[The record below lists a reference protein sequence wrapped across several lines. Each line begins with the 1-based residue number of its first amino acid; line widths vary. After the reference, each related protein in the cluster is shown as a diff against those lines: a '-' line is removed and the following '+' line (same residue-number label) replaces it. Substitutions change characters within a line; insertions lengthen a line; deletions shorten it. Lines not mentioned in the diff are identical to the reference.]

1 MGKEKIPGKRNDNC
15 LYFDISTQERDAAL
29 RFLLSSILK
38 VRKEEGFPS
47 NHYVYDEDVNVYLAH
62 LLFAVSLPE
71 YHDMASPYL
80 SDESSEILDWVR
92 ATDDKTIR
100 YFIFKVNADHLLIHT
115 SIFGDV
121 MMKSKGRFFQRSDR
135 YYQELARLYYD
146 QAGASHKRIYRKTTG
161 VGDVLEKI
169 SRYYPFYQDMLKH
182 VRRDY
187 FSFVGGFRDQGFQQF
202 LSEMK
207 DYERKITAQSQT
219 DHFLDLYGAW
229 MKSPRSSNLRE
240 AVIKAARELAEI
252 DPEFHFELSDSMDGR
267 EGGNDSL

>member
-1 MGKEKIPGKRNDNC
+1 MGKDKNQGNGKDNC
-15 LYFDISTQERDAAL
+15 LYFDISSQERDSAL

-47 NHYVYDEDVNVYLAH
+47 NHFVFDEDVNVYLAH

-80 SDESSEILDWVR
+80 SEESSEILDWVR

-115 SIFGDV
+115 AIFGDLA
-121 MMKSKGRFFQRSDR
+121 MKSKGRFFQRSAR

-146 QAGASHKRIYRKTTG
+146 QAAAYHKRIYRKTTG

-169 SRYYPFYQDMLKH
+169 SRYFPFYQGMLKH
-182 VRRDY
+182 LRRDY
-187 FSFVGGFRDQGFQQF
+187 FSFVGSFRDQGFQQF

-207 DYERKITAQSQT
+207 DFERKMKAQTQT
-219 DHFLDLYGAW
+219 DRFLDLYGAW
-229 MKSPRSSNLRE
+229 MRSPRSSKIRE
-240 AVIKAARELAEI
+240 ELIKAARELAAV
-252 DPEFHFELSDSMDGR
+252 DPQFHFKLAETEDGR
-267 EGGNDSL
+267 EGGRT